1 MNKDASSFSFPIRKQ
16 EFEDKTTGENLK
28 FKLKILRT
36 STYIPFAQTS
46 CLNPD
51 FSQFFTSDRLFFD
64 DTKHVSARCY
74 RVSLN
79 WLL

>member
-1 MNKDASSFSFPIRKQ
+1 MNKEASSFSFPIRKQ

-51 FSQFFTSDRLFFD
+51 FSQFFLHQIDCFLMIQNML
-64 DTKHVSARCY
+64 VP
-74 RVSLN
+74 VVIELV
-79 WLL
+79 